1 MQNHSNARP
10 SPVWILICLQVF
22 LGLNALVGGGAFL
35 LAPDGHL
42 IQMPLSNLKN
52 TPFSDFLIPGLLLF
66 IFVGIFP
73 IAVAYSLWRRPAW
86 QWPNLLNPFKRIHWS
101 WAGSLAA
108 GVIAMIWITIQVKW
122 LTVGLLH
129 IIIFAWGVLLV
140 LVTLL
145 PKIRQY
151 YSLIH

>member
-1 MQNHSNARP
+1 VQNHSNARP

>member
-10 SPVWILICLQVF
+10 YPVWILIFLQVF
-22 LGLNALVGGGAFL
+22 LGLNALIGGGAFL

-73 IAVAYSLWRRPAW
+73 IAVAYSLWKRPAW
-86 QWPNLLNPFKRIHWS
+86 RWPNILNPFKRIHWS
-101 WAGSLAA
+101 WARSLAA
-108 GVIAMIWITIQVKW
+108 GVIAMIWIAIQVQW

-129 IIIFAWGVLLV
+129 IIIFCWGALLLLV
-140 LVTLL
+140 TSL
-145 PKIRQY
+145 PIIRRY
-151 YSLIH
+151 YSLKS